1 VDFKI
6 QILLKFYLIFSNFIL
21 SSLNHPIIK
30 NSNTIQKKKNRTPKR
45 AIPLPCT
52 RLPNH
57 PLTLYR
63 NMDLTVHCKSKNDDL
78 GVHTLKPNA
87 TYEFDF
93 KPNFWGRTRYFCNF
107 QWKYANGTEESFWFD
122 IYKYSRDSPRC
133 GRCLWRVDS
142 AAPCQYDLKTLEY
155 DICYDY
161 HS

>member
-1 VDFKI
+1 MFFMTGFNIVAAALF
-6 QILLKFYLIFSNFIL
+6 
-21 SSLNHPIIK
+21 
-30 NSNTIQKKKNRTPKR
+30 QKSR
-45 AIPLPCT
+45 AYVEI
-52 RLPNH
+52 NNG
-57 PLTLYR
+57 LYR

-78 GVHTLKPNA
+78 GAHTLKPNA
-87 TYEFDF
+87 TCEFDF

-133 GRCLWRVDS
+133 GGCRWRVDS